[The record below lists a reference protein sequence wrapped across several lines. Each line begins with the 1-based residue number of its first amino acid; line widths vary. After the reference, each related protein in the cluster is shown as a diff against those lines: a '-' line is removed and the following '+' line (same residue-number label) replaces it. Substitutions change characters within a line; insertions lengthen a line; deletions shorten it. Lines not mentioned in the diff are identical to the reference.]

1 MDPLSSSI
9 CVLDNSI
16 ELVDEFTNSTT
27 NITTKSLLTSDDE
40 KIATFLRIRP
50 IDNFTIEES
59 PYKII
64 DSNKIYIDEKT
75 SSNCGSAK
83 KINAT
88 RNVYNFTEILDE
100 SVNQLNVFSKCC
112 LPLVEDVLDGNNGI
126 LFCYGTTSSGKSFT
140 MRGSHEDPTVNPGL
154 IPLSL
159 KKIFSSRKF
168 IDEPLLA
175 KSKFC
180 DMTLADQKT
189 QDLEKQYKDSI
200 LASRCCRNVVYA
212 DVCNN
217 NISFNE
223 DGYQYI
229 CYLSYFEIYNE
240 LVYDLLNSSSGGR
253 GTALSLSEDEKKRYY
268 VKDLRSV
275 MVSSLTEALKI
286 YSYGWTNLQR
296 NIQTTGLN
304 QNSSRSHSFLCI
316 TLIKFSEDEGKIL
329 EPQISHL
336 TLGDLA
342 GSERQKKTNT
352 EGCRTKEG
360 GRINNSLMNLSRCI
374 RILRNNQKNSNQEL
388 VPFRDSSLT
397 KFLQPYFIGSGKAAI
412 ICNINPAA
420 NLVGETRTSLEFCG
434 HVGQVNTNTL
444 QAKSRFSMYSIPEER
459 SHLLEDISY
468 YQNKTN
474 RDELHRLYAENT
486 ELKNRLV
493 ELEKENIELKLRD
506 SEKIEVARKASIATS
521 LGITLA
527 HETSIQSISSCT
539 GIDTQEENL
548 RDTLMQS
555 KTAADFLTFDE
566 SGPAFPEIGAT
577 YSNAQT
583 QTDGDGSTH
592 GFTIDDVIKIMQ
604 AIKKGDIPLPSNI
617 IGSNQE
623 GKKRGRPRR
632 TKKSQETTKSTPIKG
647 KKPLGPSNKNSARKS
662 TRKSTRILTPDYRPK
677 YVMIDRLARNRGDD
691 NPTTTRRIIFHL
703 LIIMPGISRWDFV
716 EKAHSRCI
724 NLV

>member
-16 ELVDEFTNSTT
+16 ELVDELTNFLSSTT

-64 DSNKIYIDEKT
+64 DSNKIYIDEKI

-83 KINAT
+83 KINTT
-88 RNVYNFTEILDE
+88 RKVYNFTEILDE

-112 LPLVEDVLDGNNGI
+112 LPLVEDVLDGVNGI

-140 MRGSHEDPTVNPGL
+140 MRGPHEDPTVNPGL

-159 KKIFSSRKF
+159 KKIFFSRKF

-180 DMTLADQKT
+180 DMTLVDQKT

-200 LASRCCRNVVYA
+200 LASRCCRNVIYA
-212 DVCNN
+212 DVSNN

-240 LVYDLLNSSSGGR
+240 FVYDLLNSSGGR
-253 GTALSLSEDEKKRYY
+253 GTALSLSTDEKNRYY

-316 TLIKFSEDEGKIL
+316 TLIKFREDEGKIL
-329 EPQISHL
+329 EPQVSHL

-360 GRINNSLMNLSRCI
+360 GRINNSLMNLSKCI
-374 RILRNNQKNSNQEL
+374 RILRNNQKNSKQEI

-397 KFLQPYFIGSGKAAI
+397 KFLQPYFIGVGKAAI

-420 NLVGETRTSLEFCG
+420 NLVGETRTILEFCG
-434 HVGQVNTNTL
+434 NVSQINTNTL
-444 QAKSRFSMYSIPEER
+444 QSKSRFSTYSIPEER
-459 SHLLEDISY
+459 SPLEDISY
-468 YQNKTN
+468 FQNKTN
-474 RDELHRLYAENT
+474 LDELNRLYAKNT
-486 ELKNRLV
+486 ELKNRLD
-493 ELEKENIELKLRD
+493 ELEKENAELKLRD
-506 SEKIEVARKASIATS
+506 SEKVEVARKASIATS

-527 HETSIQSISSCT
+527 HETSIQSISSCFH
-539 GIDTQEENL
+539 TQEELSQFN
-548 RDTLMQS
+548 
-555 KTAADFLTFDE
+555 
-566 SGPAFPEIGAT
+566 
-577 YSNAQT
+577 QT
-583 QTDGDGSTH
+583 TMTKEQYKARCNRWRKS
-592 GFTIDDVIKIMQ
+592 
-604 AIKKGDIPLPSNI
+604 
-617 IGSNQE
+617 
-623 GKKRGRPRR
+623 KKRVPEPEPL
-632 TKKSQETTKSTPIKG
+632 KKYKACTIKNCPYIVSEENHNFYLHKKHHKVDVLKHKAVQLTEEQYKARCNQWLKSSRQSLKKYKACTIKNCPYIVSEKNRNFYLH
-647 KKPLGPSNKNSARKS
+647 KKHHKVEVLKHKAVQLTEEQYKARCNQWRKS
-662 TRKSTRILTPDYRPK
+662 KKRVPEPESSSE
-677 YVMIDRLARNRGDD
+677 N
-691 NPTTTRRIIFHL
+691 
-703 LIIMPGISRWDFV
+703 
-716 EKAHSRCI
+716 
-724 NLV
+724 